1 MTKYLVITTISHPNT
16 ALHAY
21 AAACQKHG
29 YEFIVIGDTKSP
41 ASFQLP
47 PARFYSLADQTNLPF
62 EYPPLCPER
71 HYSRKNIGYL
81 LAISEG
87 AETIVET
94 DDDNIPT
101 QEFWGARHESPDC
114 QVISGSNYV
123 NVYQYF
129 SDKQIWPRGFPLEKL
144 WGTKPTPSSTVN
156 RTLCPIQQGLADD
169 NPDVD
174 AIYRLIMPLPL
185 KFEKRNS
192 LALSN
197 GAWCPFNSQNTTWF
211 PHAYMLLYLPSFCSF
226 RMTDIWRSFVAQ
238 RIAWTNGWSVL
249 FHNATV
255 FQERNDHN
263 LMHDFADEIDGY
275 CNNLKIMQS
284 LQTLE
289 LKSGSEHVSENLV
302 KCYSA
307 LIEIG
312 VIKISEIDLLNAWIS
327 DIQKILKRSGKP

>member
-1 MTKYLVITTISHPNT
+1 MTKYLVITSISQPNT
-16 ALHAY
+16 ALNAY
-21 AAACQKHG
+21 AAACHKHG
-29 YEFIVIGDTKSP
+29 YQLIVIGDSKSP
-41 ASFQLP
+41 ANFQLP

-87 AETIVET
+87 AEIIVET

-101 QEFWGARHESPDC
+101 QEFWGARNLSPDC

-129 SDKQIWPRGFPLEKL
+129 SDKKVWPRGFPLEKL

-156 RTLCPIQQGLADD
+156 RTLCPIQQGLADA

-185 KFEKRNS
+185 IFERRNS

-255 FQERNDHN
+255 SQERNDHN
-263 LMHDFADEIDGY
+263 LMLDFADEIDGY
-275 CNNLKIMQS
+275 CNNLKIIQS

-289 LKSGSEHVSENLV
+289 LKSGSEHLPENLV

-307 LIEIG
+307 LVAIG
-312 VIKISEIDLLNAWIS
+312 VIKIREIDLLNAWIS
-327 DIQKILKRSGKP
+327 DIQNIFKKSDQP